1 MNKKNLNE
9 YRQQLQSVDSEL
21 LDLLAKRREVS
32 ALIAVYKH
40 SSQVDIRDVEQEKKQ
55 MEILQDKARLLGL
68 DENAVNKIFRVIIDD
83 SIKYQEKVKN

>member
-83 SIKYQEKVKN
+83 SIKCQEKVKN